1 MTSYIIRRLIYT
13 VFIILIVSFIAFM
26 ILHLIPGDPVIVMLG
41 SEATAEEI
49 SKLRQ
54 ELRLDH
60 SLPVQYFHWISSA
73 LQGDF
78 GLSIIYREKVM
89 PLVFQR
95 LIVTL
100 HLGLLAF
107 IFSTVI
113 AIPAGVVSAVRR
125 GGYVDSLITLFANL
139 GISVP
144 VFWLGILMIYVFGL
158 KLELLPIFGYT
169 PPLDDFWLSLKKSVM
184 PVLCLAVLPVA
195 SIARQTRSSML
206 EVIGQDYIRTAWA
219 KGLRERAIV
228 LGHALSNAL
237 IPVVTLQGMMIR
249 IIVGGAALTETVF
262 NIPGMGSLIVRGVF
276 QRDYVLVQA
285 CILIIALAV
294 ALANLLVDISYAWL
308 DPRIRYE

>member
-41 SEATAEEI
+41 SEATPEEI

-60 SLPVQYFHWISSA
+60 SLPVQYFHWISNA

-78 GLSIIYREKVM
+78 GLSIIYRERVM

-107 IFSTVI
+107 ILSTVI

-184 PVLCLAVLPVA
+184 PVLCLAVLPIA

-228 LGHALSNAL
+228 LGHALRNAL

-285 CILIIALAV
+285 CIMIIALAV